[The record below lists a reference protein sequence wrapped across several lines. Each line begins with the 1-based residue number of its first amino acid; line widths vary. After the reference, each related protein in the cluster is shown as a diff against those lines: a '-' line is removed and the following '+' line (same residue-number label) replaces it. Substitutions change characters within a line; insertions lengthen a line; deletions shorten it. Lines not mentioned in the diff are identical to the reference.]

1 MERYVEFIYDDIT
14 NQALFRWRRNIPW
27 DIDEA
32 PSIMSNL
39 SNVTDSGRRA
49 TLGSATCFEPMLFD
63 MEALP
68 LIIRGRIN
76 MLRLVE
82 GDITIPKV
90 GSKSRTGQRLLYVYV
105 DDEDIVD
112 LKKLNP
118 FVVIENY
125 DPLAQ

>member
-1 MERYVEFIYDDIT
+1 MERYVEFMYDDIT

-32 PSIMSNL
+32 PLTMSNL
-39 SNVTDSGRRA
+39 SNVTNSGRRA
-49 TLGSATCFEPMLFD
+49 TPGSATYFEPILFD

-90 GSKSRTGQRLLYVYV
+90 GSKSGFRQRFLNVYV

-118 FVVIENY
+118 FVVIEDY
-125 DPLAQ
+125 DRLAQ